1 MSSLTSTLSL
11 VLKDDVSK
19 PARSV
24 AMALKD
30 VEANVRLVAKEM
42 AGAGASDRFTASLAK
57 LKLSKA
63 DIEAVAAAWRDYA
76 KSAGLAADSSQW
88 TAGQIASVR
97 EWERANLSALRTVK
111 REETAFYRQTA
122 AAVRAAEVQ
131 QAELRAATLRTAE
144 VAAAR
149 PGMMRQAG
157 GAIGG
162 LLPFAGP
169 AILKVVADGLKGA
182 SAIQAQDIANRVA
195 AIPPAEAAAA
205 SRQAVSL
212 SAKYANLDTQEL
224 LQLYRE
230 VRSVLP
236 NPAEVPG
243 MMDPAARAKAVMT
256 AGGLDTSGL
265 IFALKAAELVGAAKT
280 PEKLTAFLDAFLKAQ
295 QVEGKTITP
304 EGLYDF
310 AQQLKAAAPNLS
322 ASFVNTLGPLLAQEM
337 QGGKA
342 GTSVQQFEKQL
353 QGGFQGNLHMAA
365 KEFVA
370 LGLAKKSDFES
381 TKTGE
386 IKGMKRGHQVV
397 GANLANTD
405 PDKWVYKVLVPALR
419 KAGFKTT
426 EEMIKE
432 LPRLFPNTNAANLVA
447 KFIQQQDQWTAKEE
461 RIQAGAGLGAYE
473 EQSQGAGVAFGAL
486 KTQVQDLVSVFDSPA
501 MKGIGIGLSE
511 MAAGIGAA
519 KIEVDQLAQAF
530 PGTARGLADV
540 ATAAGL
546 AAGGFLTLKLF
557 TGFTGGFGLKSSA
570 AALDVSAAELS
581 AAAARLGVAGIA
593 GAGAAGAG
601 ITAAEVGAGGLGL
614 LWAGIRFGVG
624 RALGPIAIAL
634 AIKAIAE
641 DVRDAVTGVQSGVV
655 GNPKATREQVLNAL
669 LDARKHAGSF
679 LGDVTIANLEKQL
692 AAIDDPDKRPAW
704 QRLRDGIW
712 PLKDPALTGAP
723 GGPPS
728 ALTRQALP
736 YLANP
741 DLQGIG
747 NEAAAAKTSLN
758 QLNATVKP
766 DVDLSALDAAIARI
780 AQVRDG
786 LASLGRIG
794 GASVPSLG
802 STQRGSFTT
811 AWSGD

>member
-1 MSSLTSTLSL
+1 MTSLISALSL

-19 PARSV
+19 PARTV

-30 VEANVRLVAKEM
+30 VEANIKLVAKEM
-42 AGAGASDRFTASLAK
+42 AGAGASDKFVASLAK

-63 DIEAVAAAWRDYA
+63 DIESVAAAWRDYA
-76 KSAGLAADSSQW
+76 KSAALAADSSQW
-88 TAGQIASVR
+88 TAGQIAGVR
-97 EWERANLSALRTVK
+97 NWERANLSALRTVK
-111 REETAFYRQTA
+111 
-122 AAVRAAEVQ
+122 AEQ
-131 QAELRAATLRTAE
+131 QAYARSLRAMPQQQ
-144 VAAAR
+144 

-212 SAKYANLDTQEL
+212 SAKYTNLNTEEL

-236 NPAEVPG
+236 NSSEVPG
-243 MMDPAARAKAVMT
+243 MMDPAARAKAVMA

-265 IFALKAAELVGAAKT
+265 IFALKAAELVGSAKT
-280 PEKLTAFLDAFLKAQ
+280 PEKLTAFLNAFLKAQ

-322 ASFVNTLGPLLAQEM
+322 PSFVNTLGPLLAQEM

-365 KEFVA
+365 KEFVS
-370 LGLAKKSDFES
+370 LGLAKKSDFET
-381 TKTGE
+381 TKTGD
-386 IKGMKRGHQVV
+386 IKGMKRGHEVV

-461 RIQAGAGLGAYE
+461 RISAGAGLNAYE
-473 EQSQGAGVAFGAL
+473 DQSQGAGVAFGAL

-501 MKGIGIGLSE
+501 MKGIGGGLS
-511 MAAGIGAA
+511 ALASGIGAA

-530 PGTARGLADV
+530 PGAARGLADV

-570 AALDVSAAELS
+570 VALDASAAELS
-581 AAAARLGVAGIA
+581 AAAARLGVGGIA
-593 GAGAAGAG
+593 GAGAGAA
-601 ITAAEVGAGGLGL
+601 AAEAGAGGLGL
-614 LWAGIRFGVG
+614 WAGIKFG
-624 RALGPIAIAL
+624 
-634 AIKAIAE
+634 
-641 DVRDAVTGVQSGVV
+641 
-655 GNPKATREQVLNAL
+655 
-669 LDARKHAGSF
+669 
-679 LGDVTIANLEKQL
+679 
-692 AAIDDPDKRPAW
+692 
-704 QRLRDGIW
+704 
-712 PLKDPALTGAP
+712 
-723 GGPPS
+723 
-728 ALTRQALP
+728 
-736 YLANP
+736 
-741 DLQGIG
+741 
-747 NEAAAAKTSLN
+747 
-758 QLNATVKP
+758 
-766 DVDLSALDAAIARI
+766 
-780 AQVRDG
+780 
-786 LASLGRIG
+786 LGRL
-794 GASVPSLG
+794 A
-802 STQRGSFTT
+802 
-811 AWSGD
+811 

>member
-1 MSSLTSTLSL
+1 MNSLTSTLSL

-19 PARSV
+19 PARTV

-30 VEANVRLVAKEM
+30 VEANTRLVAKEM
-42 AGAGASDRFTASLAK
+42 AGTGLGDKFVASLAK

-63 DIEAVAAAWRDYA
+63 DIESVANAWRDYA

-88 TAGQIASVR
+88 TKAQIAEVSA
-97 EWERANLSALRTVK
+97 WKSANLSAMRTVEAERK
-111 REETAFYRQTA
+111 AFYRQTTA
-122 AAVRAAEVQ
+122 AAQAAEVQ
-131 QAELRAATLRTAE
+131 QAELRAATMRTAA
-144 VAAAR
+144 VAAAQ

-182 SAIQAQDIANRVA
+182 SAIQAQEIANRVA
-195 AIPPAEAAAA
+195 AIPPAEAAGA
-205 SRQAVSL
+205 SRQAVAL
-212 SAKYANLDTQEL
+212 SAKYTNLDTQEL

-322 ASFVNTLGPLLAQEM
+322 PSFVNTLGPLLAQEM

-370 LGLAKKSDFES
+370 LGLAKKGDFET
-381 TKTGE
+381 TKTGD
-386 IKGMKRGHQVV
+386 IKGMKRGHEVV

-405 PDKWVYKVLVPALR
+405 PDKWVYKVLVPAMK

-461 RIQAGAGLGAYE
+461 RIQAGAGLNAYE
-473 EQSQGAGVAFGAL
+473 DQSQGAGVAFGAL

-501 MKGIGIGLSE
+501 MKGIGGGLS
-511 MAAGIGAA
+511 ALASGIGAA

-530 PGTARGLADV
+530 PGAARGLADV

-581 AAAARLGVAGIA
+581 AAAARLGVS
-593 GAGAAGAG
+593 GAAGAG
-601 ITAAEVGAGGLGL
+601 AGVAAAEVGAGGMG
-614 LWAGIRFGVG
+614 LWAGIKFGLGRMALPVAVG
-624 RALGPIAIAL
+624 VILGT
-634 AIKAIAE
+634 AIKDA
-641 DVRDAVTGVQSGVV
+641 RDAATGIPSGVI
-655 GNPKATREQVLNAL
+655 GNPDATREQVLVAL
-669 LDARKHAGSF
+669 LAAKKHSDGGFLAG
-679 LGDVTIANLEKQL
+679 VTIANLEKQL
-692 AAIDDPDKRPAW
+692 AEIDDPDKRPAR
-704 QRLRDGIW
+704 QRLRDAIW
-712 PLKDPALTGAP
+712 PLKDPALTGAAT
-723 GGPPS
+723 GPPS

-758 QLNATVKP
+758 QLNATVAP
-766 DVDLSALDAAIARI
+766 QVDTSSIDALLAKI
-780 AQVRDG
+780 G
-786 LASLGRIG
+786 LARAGLAGLGAMSPLPAYSSA
-794 GASVPSLG
+794 ASS
-802 STQRGSFTT
+802 GSFT
-811 AWSGD
+811 ARGPR